1 MNRARRMAVL
11 GGGPIG
17 LECLLRS
24 RESGWDAHVYEAG
37 RVGESVRRWGHVR
50 MFSPW
55 RMNVSAA
62 GRAAA
67 RLDAVDPDALPTG
80 AEYVARYLEPI
91 AASPLV
97 AGRVH
102 LGTEVVAVSRG
113 ALLKG
118 DAIASDARRRPPFR
132 ILMKDGHG
140 ERLEEAEVVVDATGT
155 YATPNRLGPGGI
167 PALGELRARGIEHRI
182 PDVEGR
188 DRAAFAGRRTLVVGA
203 GHSAATAIVALEALA
218 RKTARTRVVWLTRSE
233 ERRPIPEV
241 STDPLAERARISQA
255 ANRVAED
262 DGGWLERLPGS
273 HVDVL
278 HEAGFGY
285 RVTTGGPGGER
296 TLGVDRILALVGYR
310 PDPGLA
316 RELQVETCWA
326 TEGTYPLA
334 AALLARAGEGPDC
347 LEAGRDLDASTL
359 RHPEPGF
366 FTVGMKSYGRN
377 PHFLLELG
385 FKQVDDLL
393 ASLAVEMS

>member
-1 MNRARRMAVL
+1 MIVL
-11 GGGPIG
+11 GAGPIG
-17 LECLLRS
+17 LECLLQARGS
-24 RESGWDAHVYEAG
+24 GWEADAYESG
-37 RVGESVRRWGHVR
+37 RIGESVRRWGHVR

-62 GRAAA
+62 GRAAVG
-67 RLDAVDPDALPTG
+67 LEDVDPEGLPTG
-80 AEYVARYLEPI
+80 AEYVTRYLEPL
-91 AASPLV
+91 AASPLL

-102 LGTEVVAVSRG
+102 LGSEVVAVSRG
-113 ALLKG
+113 RLLKG
-118 DAIASDARRRPPFR
+118 DAIASDLRRRPPFR
-132 ILMKDGHG
+132 VLLRDGRG
-140 ERLEEAEVVVDATGT
+140 ERVEEADVIVDATGT

-167 PALGELRARGIEHRI
+167 PAVGERSARGVEHRI

-203 GHSAATAIVALEALA
+203 GHSAAAAIVALEALA
-218 RKTARTRVVWLTRSE
+218 AETPRTRVVWLTRSE
-233 ERRPIPEV
+233 EKRPVPEV
-241 STDPLAERARISQA
+241 VADPLAERARIAGA

-262 DGGWLERLPGS
+262 GEGWLERLPGS
-273 HVDVL
+273 YVDAL

-285 RVTTGGPGGER
+285 RVTTGGPGGRR
-296 TLGVDRILALVGYR
+296 TLEVDRVLALVGYR
-310 PDPGLA
+310 PDPDLA
-316 RELQVETCWA
+316 RELQVQTCWA

-334 AALLARAGEGPDC
+334 AALLSRTGKGSDC

-366 FTVGMKSYGRN
+366 FTLGVKSYGRN
-377 PHFLLELG
+377 PDFLLQVG